1 MRRNTP
7 VRIDAFNGVMTGLF
21 GFRWRWPVK
30 PARVRDALVST
41 SLALASLFTAPALVH
56 AAPPRADG
64 EPKFAP
70 LVSREEAVVISVR
83 ALGIP
88 GDYGGFDENGWKDA
102 PPPDPF
108 SGRPEVNA
116 LSPAADQTLA
126 SGFIVDADGWAL
138 TNAHAVVGSRRLR
151 VRLADG
157 RELSARI
164 AGYDLRTD
172 VALLRVDGVNLP
184 AARIGDARVL
194 AVGDWVFSI
203 GAPFG
208 LDRSVTAGI
217 VSAHPRF
224 LPGGGGVPMIQTD
237 VAINPGSSGSP
248 LFNLQGEV
256 VGINSMMLSASG
268 GYEGVSLALPIELA
282 MQVATELRDH
292 GHVRR
297 SHLGAQVQE
306 VTSEL
311 ARSFSLER
319 PMGALVLAVKRG
331 GPADRAGLHTGD
343 IVLGVTGA
351 GDRSYE
357 ALQQAVASAP
367 PGIAMRLDVWRRGQP
382 LAVALEPE
390 LLPDPVEARV
400 LPLADARPD
409 PRLGLAIEAL
419 TSTQRAALRVQGGG
433 IAVRSAQGA
442 AREAGVR
449 SGDVILAVNDVT
461 VADVDGFDR
470 ALAAAVT
477 SRRAVAFLIQRGSA
491 LGYLAVE
498 ADDSP

>member
-1 MRRNTP
+1 LSLRKALAQL
-7 VRIDAFNGVMTGLF
+7 DAFNTDMRARANDHPGSRPRARQVLAGV
-21 GFRWRWPVK
+21 
-30 PARVRDALVST
+30 ALAL
-41 SLALASLFTAPALVH
+41 SLAVVH
-56 AAPPRADG
+56 AAPRADG
-64 EPKFAP
+64 EPSFAP
-70 LVSREEAVVISVR
+70 LVSREESVVISVR

-108 SGRPEVNA
+108 SGRPEINA
-116 LSPAADQTLA
+116 LPPATDQTLA

-157 RELSARI
+157 REMSARI

-172 VALLRVDGVNLP
+172 VALLRVDGTKLP
-184 AARIGDARVL
+184 SARIGDARVL
-194 AVGDWVFSI
+194 AVGDWVFAI

-237 VAINPGSSGSP
+237 VVINPGSSGSP
-248 LFNLQGEV
+248 LFNLKGEV

-282 MQVATELRDH
+282 MQVAAELRDH
-292 GHVRR
+292 GRVRR

-306 VTSEL
+306 VTPEL
-311 ARSFSLER
+311 ARSFGLER
-319 PMGALVLAVKRG
+319 PMGALVLAVARG
-331 GPADRAGLHTGD
+331 GPADRAGLRTGD
-343 IVLGVTGA
+343 VLLGVNGA

-357 ALQQAVASAP
+357 ALQQAVASAR
-367 PGIAMRLDVWRRGQP
+367 PGTALRLDVWRHGEALP
-382 LAVALEPE
+382 ADLEPE
-390 LLPDPVEARV
+390 LLPDPAEATV
-400 LPLADARPD
+400 SPAAAATPD
-409 PRLGLAIEAL
+409 PRLGLTVDAL
-419 TSTQRAALRVQGGG
+419 TAPQRAALRLQGGG

-461 VADVDGFDR
+461 VADVDGFDK
-470 ALAAAVT
+470 ALASAVT
-477 SRRAVAFLIQRGSA
+477 AHRPVAFLIQRGSA

-498 ADDSP
+498 AGD

>member
-1 MRRNTP
+1 LTP
-7 VRIDAFNGVMTGLF
+7 RKAPARLDAFNGSMTVRANDPRGT
-21 GFRWRWPVK
+21 
-30 PARVRDALVST
+30 PARAWRVLASVVLAA
-41 SLALASLFTAPALVH
+41 ALA
-56 AAPPRADG
+56 PRADG
-64 EPKFAP
+64 EPRFAP
-70 LVSREEAVVISVR
+70 LVSQEEAVVISVR

-88 GDYGGFDENGWKDA
+88 GDYGGFDENGWKDT

-108 SGRPEVNA
+108 SGRPEINA
-116 LSPAADQTLA
+116 LPPASDQTLA

-157 RELSARI
+157 REMSARI

-172 VALLRVDGVNLP
+172 VALLRIDGAKLP
-184 AARIGDARVL
+184 AARIGDARAL
-194 AVGDWVFSI
+194 AVGDWVFAI

-237 VAINPGSSGSP
+237 VVINPGSSGSP
-248 LFNLQGEV
+248 LFNLKGEV
-256 VGINSMMLSASG
+256 IGINSMMLSASG

-282 MQVATELRDH
+282 MQVATELRDR
-292 GHVRR
+292 GRVRR

-311 ARSFSLER
+311 ARSFGLER
-319 PMGALVLAVKRG
+319 PMGALVLAVARG
-331 GPADRAGLHTGD
+331 GPADRAGLRTGD
-343 IVLGVTGA
+343 ILLGVNGA
-351 GDRSYE
+351 SDRSYE
-357 ALQQAVASAP
+357 VLQQAVASAR
-367 PGIAMRLDVWRRGQP
+367 PGAALRLDVWRHGQT
-382 LAVALEPE
+382 LSADLEPE
-390 LLPDPVEARV
+390 LLSEPTDAAV
-400 LPLADARPD
+400 LPATSARPD
-409 PRLGLAIEAL
+409 PRLGLTLGTL
-419 TSTQRAALRVQGGG
+419 TEPQRAALRLQGGG
-433 IAVRSAQGA
+433 IAVRGAQGP

-461 VADVDGFDR
+461 VADVDGFDK
-470 ALAAAVT
+470 ALAVAVT
-477 SRRAVAFLIQRGSA
+477 SRRTVAFLIQRGSA

-498 ADDSP
+498 AGD